1 MPKKGKKGGKKGK
14 KKGGKKKGK
23 APANADQI
31 IQRLLKCYDR
41 NCFLTE
47 SRMCPK
53 IAASLRG
60 CMENGTVL
68 SQVKFHRISCVFFS
82 VLTVIQVLCI
92 LEQSEVCA

>member
-31 IQRLLKCYDR
+31 VQRLLKCYER

-53 IAASLRG
+53 IASALRG
-60 CMENGTVL
+60 CIENSAIQT
-68 SQVKFHRISCVFFS
+68 QVSY
-82 VLTVIQVLCI
+82 
-92 LEQSEVCA
+92 